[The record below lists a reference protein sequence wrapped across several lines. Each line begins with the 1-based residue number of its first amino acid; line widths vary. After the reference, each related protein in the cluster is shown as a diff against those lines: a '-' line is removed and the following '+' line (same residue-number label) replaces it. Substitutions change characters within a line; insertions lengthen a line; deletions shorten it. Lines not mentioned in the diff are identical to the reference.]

1 MNELRERTLV
11 DLFKAL
17 DGIYGPNYECKYY
30 PCHFSGQDCTFCFCP
45 FYPCLLYDL
54 GGELVLSSKGE
65 YTWTC
70 KGCRWI
76 HEKENVENVIFVLG
90 RYPRQRLVEEDWWF
104 YNRILQEL
112 FYGEVY
118 GVEMDNRYNL
128 MPAVLRNKECE
139 EMDRV
144 EFLAVRV
151 YDFEI
156 LEVRRISSLEDAE
169 EGEVL
174 IPLKEGREIYGID
187 RNGRRVV
194 CKL

>member
-1 MNELRERTLV
+1 MNEMRERTLI

-17 DGIYGPNYECKYY
+17 DGIYGANYECKHY
-30 PCHFSGQDCTFCFCP
+30 PCHFSGQDCTFCYCP

-54 GGELVLSSKGE
+54 GGEIVLSSQGE
-65 YTWTC
+65 YVWSC
-70 KGCRWI
+70 KGCTWI

-90 RYPRQRLVEEDWWF
+90 RYPKQRLVEEDWWF
-104 YNRILQEL
+104 FNRILQEL
-112 FYGEVY
+112 FYGRVY
-118 GVEMDNRYNL
+118 GEEIENGYNL

-144 EFLAVRV
+144 EFLAVRI

-156 LEVRRISSLEDAE
+156 LEVRRISSLEEMD
-169 EGEVL
+169 GEVA

-187 RNGRRVV
+187 RNGRKVV

>member
-1 MNELRERTLV
+1 MNEMRERTLI

-17 DGIYGPNYECKYY
+17 DGIYGANYECKHY
-30 PCHFSGQDCTFCFCP
+30 PCHFSGQDCTFCYCP

-54 GGELVLSSKGE
+54 GGEIVLSSQGE
-65 YTWTC
+65 YVWSC
-70 KGCRWI
+70 KGCTWI

-90 RYPRQRLVEEDWWF
+90 RYPKQRLVEEDWWF
-104 YNRILQEL
+104 FNRILQEL

-118 GVEMDNRYNL
+118 GEELENGYNL

-144 EFLAVRV
+144 EFLAVRI

-156 LEVRRISSLEDAE
+156 LEVRRISSLEEMD
-169 EGEVL
+169 GEVA

-187 RNGRRVV
+187 RNGRKVM

>member
-1 MNELRERTLV
+1 MNEMRERTLI

-17 DGIYGPNYECKYY
+17 DGIYGANYECKHY
-30 PCHFSGQDCTFCFCP
+30 PCHFSGQDCTFCYCP

-54 GGELVLSSKGE
+54 GGEIVLSSQGE
-65 YTWTC
+65 YVWSC
-70 KGCRWI
+70 KGCTWI

-90 RYPRQRLVEEDWWF
+90 RYPKQRLVEEDWWF
-104 YNRILQEL
+104 FNSILQEL

-118 GVEMDNRYNL
+118 GEVLENGYNL

-139 EMDRV
+139 EVDRV
-144 EFLAVRV
+144 EFLAVRI

-156 LEVRRISSLEDAE
+156 LEVRRISSLEEMD
-169 EGEVL
+169 GEVA

-187 RNGRRVV
+187 RNGRKVM

>member
-1 MNELRERTLV
+1 MNEMRERTLI

-17 DGIYGPNYECKYY
+17 DGIYGANYECKHY
-30 PCHFSGQDCTFCFCP
+30 PCHFSGQDCTFCYCP

-54 GGELVLSSKGE
+54 GGEIVLSSQGE
-65 YTWTC
+65 YVWSC
-70 KGCRWI
+70 KGCTWI

-90 RYPRQRLVEEDWWF
+90 RYPKQRLVEEDWWF
-104 YNRILQEL
+104 FNRILQEL

-118 GVEMDNRYNL
+118 GEKLENGYNL

-144 EFLAVRV
+144 EFLAVRI
-151 YDFEI
+151 YDFDI
-156 LEVRRISSLEDAE
+156 LEVRRISSLEEMD
-169 EGEVL
+169 GEVA

-187 RNGRRVV
+187 RNGRKVV

>member
-1 MNELRERTLV
+1 MNELRERTLI

-17 DGIYGPNYECKYY
+17 DGIYGANYECKYY
-30 PCHFSGQDCTFCFCP
+30 PCHFNGQDCTFCYCP

-54 GGELVLSSKGE
+54 GGELVLSSHGE
-65 YTWTC
+65 YVWSC
-70 KGCRWI
+70 KGCSWI

-90 RYPRQRLVEEDWWF
+90 RYPKQKLVEEDWWF
-104 YNRILQEL
+104 FNKILQEL

-118 GVEMDNRYNL
+118 GEKIENGYNL

-139 EMDRV
+139 EMDKV
-144 EFLAVRV
+144 EFLAIKV
-151 YDFEI
+151 YEFEI
-156 LEVRRISSLEDAE
+156 LDVRRISSLEEAE
-169 EGEVL
+169 DEVI

-187 RNGRRVV
+187 WKGRKVM

>member
-1 MNELRERTLV
+1 MNEMRERTLI

-17 DGIYGPNYECKYY
+17 DGIYGANYECKHY
-30 PCHFSGQDCTFCFCP
+30 PCHFSGQDCTFCYCP

-54 GGELVLSSKGE
+54 GGEIVLSSQGE
-65 YTWTC
+65 YVWSC
-70 KGCRWI
+70 KGCTWI

-90 RYPRQRLVEEDWWF
+90 RYPKQRLVEEDWWF
-104 YNRILQEL
+104 FNRILQEL

-118 GVEMDNRYNL
+118 GEVLENGYNL

-139 EMDRV
+139 EVDRV
-144 EFLAVRV
+144 EFLAVRI

-156 LEVRRISSLEDAE
+156 LEVRRISSLEEMD
-169 EGEVL
+169 GEVA

-187 RNGRRVV
+187 RNGRKVM